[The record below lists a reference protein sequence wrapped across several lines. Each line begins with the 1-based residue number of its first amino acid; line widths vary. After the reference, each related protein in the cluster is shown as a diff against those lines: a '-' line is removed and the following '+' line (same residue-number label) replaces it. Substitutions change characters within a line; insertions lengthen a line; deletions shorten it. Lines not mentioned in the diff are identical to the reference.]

1 MLSREGC
8 ILSSVLLKS
17 SRDGG
22 CTLCSS
28 TGPFH
33 AYSFAYPCPSFGP
46 PEVRC
51 FGVRFSSPPFFE
63 SPVLWIL
70 RCAQQPQC
78 QERLPETWAPV
89 PSCLE
94 RFFTS
99 KAKPTVPFPELPL
112 AHLSS
117 VCLDTCAHTGSCPGM
132 SLLPFFPWPFLNLG
146 SRPTDGPS
154 HSSLPFLPPSSSP
167 PQSFSVDSISLG
179 RYRLRVKKVISDSKE
194 RNN

>member
-1 MLSREGC
+1 MLSGNWC
-8 ILSSVLLKS
+8 ILASVLLKS
-17 SRDGG
+17 SRGDG
-22 CTLCSS
+22 CSLCSS

-33 AYSFAYPCPSFGP
+33 AYSFAYPCPSSGP

-51 FGVRFSSPPFFE
+51 FGARLSSPPFFE

-89 PSCLE
+89 PNCLE

-99 KAKPTVPFPELPL
+99 KAKRIVPFPELPL
-112 AHLSS
+112 AHLPS
-117 VCLDTCAHTGSCPGM
+117 VCLDTCAHTGSCAGM
-132 SLLPFFPWPFLNLG
+132 SLPPFFPWPFRNLG
-146 SRPTDGPS
+146 SGPTDGPS
-154 HSSLPFLPPSSSP
+154 HSSLLFLPPSSSP
-167 PQSFSVDSISLG
+167 PQSFSVGSISLG
-179 RYRLRVKKVISDSKE
+179 RHSLRGKKVISDSKE